1 MRKKKII
8 FISGP
13 SCSGKSTI
21 VKKFSEEMFSYIE
34 NIENNPH
41 ISNLKSEKEFNAYK
55 SQMWFL
61 NTMHQFIAST
71 PIGENIIVDQS
82 PEAIVYTYSK
92 FFLDKKLISKKEF
105 LTLEAEYFKVKNLLK
120 SRNYLSISIL
130 LEARAEDLYCRAK
143 LRDKNNAMSQGWFS
157 DINSYFINYY
167 MNDNNT
173 IKLKTS
179 NQSSTSLFEEVK
191 KIVEQK

>member
-1 MRKKKII
+1 MEKQKII

-21 VKKFSEEMFSYIE
+21 VKKFSEEMVSYIE

-41 ISNLKSEKEFNAYK
+41 ISDLQSQKKFNAFK
-55 SQMWFL
+55 SQMWFI

-71 PIGENIIVDQS
+71 PAEESIIVDQS

-92 FFLDKKLISKKEF
+92 FFLDKNLINKKEF
-105 LTLEAEYFKVKNLLK
+105 SLIEAEYFKVKNLLR
-120 SRNYLSISIL
+120 SRNYRSISIL
-130 LEARAEDLYCRAK
+130 LDASAEDLYCRAK
-143 LRDKNNAMSQGWFS
+143 LRDKNNAMSQDWFS
-157 DINSYFINYY
+157 DINSYFINHY
-167 MNDNNT
+167 MNTNQT

-179 NQSSTSLFEEVK
+179 NQSLSSLFEEVR
-191 KIVEQK
+191 KIVEKN